1 MSLSF
6 NKEVGEPR
14 FCFDKESVMRFLAE
28 EHKSEKLEQT
38 HTISQHKRS
47 SGAMSSSQNLK
58 ETELRSNGKHVDSS
72 WSWLAKISNNLCYC
86 VQPIESPKDEF
97 DGPENS
103 HESSSEINKEKQV
116 KEADQSWLLSMTKQ
130 INNWS
135 LWTIIG
141 HKKPSERFFSPAEE
155 EGLLQLLAKAR
166 GNSSNGMSSS
176 FQEGIKNKFGDAFED
191 IQQDALTKNEP
202 GVQQRKQR
210 SQVPMLNIIYLN
222 DIFS

>member
-1 MSLSF
+1 VSLSS

-28 EHKSEKLEQT
+28 EHESEKLEQT

-58 ETELRSNGKHVDSS
+58 ETELRSNGKHVDRS
-72 WSWLAKISNNLCYC
+72 WSWLTKISNNLCYC

-103 HESSSEINKEKQV
+103 HKSSSKINKEKQV
-116 KEADQSWLLSMTKQ
+116 KEAEQSGLLSMTKQ

-141 HKKPSERFFSPAEE
+141 HKKPSARFFSPAEE

-166 GNSSNGMSSS
+166 GNSFNGRSSS

-191 IQQDALTKNEP
+191 IQQDALTKHEP
-202 GVQQRKQR
+202 GVKQRKQR
-210 SQVPMLNIIYLN
+210 SQVLMLNIIYLN